1 MKYIRKIIAVLLS
14 AFTIAFCLT
23 GCVYENLDIRLGK
36 NGTGS
41 ISTTV
46 GLKKEF
52 IKQITEAGGSDPFA
66 GKETSEAEY
75 DGEEYITF
83 TETVEYSSF
92 AEMGKALSELT
103 FENEEMGDLTGVQPD
118 DSDNDGE
125 PDPDEESEDSGDDG
139 LPSVV
144 IKEDKPVFKSVKI
157 EKDGSKYVFDAVM
170 NAADNEIEGYVLS
183 DVLKF
188 SITVEMPSKIAAYKN
203 GKVDGKKIVFDNL
216 DLSKENELYA
226 ECSVSSPVPAV
237 IGIVL
242 AVGAVVAFV
251 ILKRRK

>member
-1 MKYIRKIIAVLLS
+1 MKYIRKIIVVLLS

-23 GCVYENLDIRLGK
+23 GCMYENLDIRLSK

-52 IKQITEAGGSDPFA
+52 VKQITEAGGSDPFA
-66 GKETSEAEY
+66 GKETAEVEY
-75 DGEEYITF
+75 DGEEYITY
-83 TETVEYSSF
+83 TETKEYTSF
-92 AEMGKALSELT
+92 REMEKALSELT
-103 FENEEMGDLTGVQPD
+103 FEDENLGELTGIQPGYD
-118 DSDNDGE
+118 DNDVE
-125 PDPDEESEDSGDDG
+125 TDPDEDAEDSGDDG

-144 IKEDKPVFKSVKI
+144 IKENKPVFKSVKI

-170 NAADNEIEGYVLS
+170 NAADNEIDGYVLS

-188 SITVEMPSKIAAYKN
+188 SITVEMPAKISAYKN
-203 GKVDGKKIVFDNL
+203 GKVGGKKIVFDNL
-216 DLSKENELYA
+216 DLSRDNELFA
-226 ECSVSSPVPAV
+226 ECSVSSPVPAIV
-237 IGIVL
+237 GIVL

>member
-46 GLKKEF
+46 GLRKEF
-52 IKQITEAGGSDPFA
+52 VKQITEAGGADPFA
-66 GKETSEAEY
+66 GKETAEVEY
-75 DGEEYITF
+75 DGEEYITY
-83 TETVEYSSF
+83 TETKEYTSF
-92 AEMGKALSELT
+92 REMEKALSELS
-103 FENEEMGDLTGVQPD
+103 FEDENLGELTGIQPGYN
-118 DSDNDGE
+118 DNDVE
-125 PDPDEESEDSGDDG
+125 TDPDEDAEDLGDDG

-144 IKEDKPVFKSVKI
+144 IKENKPVFKSVKI
-157 EKDGSKYVFDAVM
+157 EKDGSKYVFDAVT
-170 NAADNEIEGYVLS
+170 NAADNETEGYVLS
-183 DVLKF
+183 DVLKL
-188 SITVEMPSKIAAYKN
+188 SITVEMPAKISAYKN

-216 DLSKENELYA
+216 DLSRDNELYA
-226 ECSVSSPVPAV
+226 ECKVSSPVPAIV
-237 IGIVL
+237 GIVL